1 MAAVLGCAP
10 ADLPLEV
17 ALHSLHEAFLA
28 GRLMVYRSQSQVVP
42 WLLMFGRTE
51 VCEGPRT
58 ASTERRNRK
67 LVRQHG
73 ALKKL
78 PKRDHAHTFHTDT
91 HGRL

>member
-10 ADLPLEV
+10 ADPLLEV

-28 GRLMVYRSQSQVVP
+28 GRWMVSCLHRSQSHVVP

-58 ASTERRNRK
+58 ASTES
-67 LVRQHG
+67 G
-73 ALKKL
+73 AAK
-78 PKRDHAHTFHTDT
+78 PKCANTAR
-91 HGRL
+91 

>member
-10 ADLPLEV
+10 ADPLLEV

-28 GRLMVYRSQSQVVP
+28 GRWMVSCSHRSQSQVVP

-58 ASTERRNRK
+58 ASAEQSGPAK
-67 LVRQHG
+67 
-73 ALKKL
+73 
-78 PKRDHAHTFHTDT
+78 PKCANTAR
-91 HGRL
+91 

>member
-10 ADLPLEV
+10 ADPLLEV

-28 GRLMVYRSQSQVVP
+28 GRWMVSCSQSQAVP

-58 ASTERRNRK
+58 ASTES
-67 LVRQHG
+67 G
-73 ALKKL
+73 AAK
-78 PKRDHAHTFHTDT
+78 PKCANTAR
-91 HGRL
+91 

>member
-10 ADLPLEV
+10 ADPLLEV

-28 GRLMVYRSQSQVVP
+28 GRWMDVP

-58 ASTERRNRK
+58 ASTETHGETE
-67 LVRQHG
+67 VRQHG
-73 ALKKL
+73 ALKKQ
-78 PKRDHAHTFHTDT
+78 PKSAHTYTFHTDT